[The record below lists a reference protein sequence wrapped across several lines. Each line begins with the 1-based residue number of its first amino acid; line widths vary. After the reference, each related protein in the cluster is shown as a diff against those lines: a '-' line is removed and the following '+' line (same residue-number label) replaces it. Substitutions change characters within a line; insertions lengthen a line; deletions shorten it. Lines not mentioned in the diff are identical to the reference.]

1 VVLSVDPNIPLI
13 FPAQLRCISHTPSV
27 KRPQALST
35 VLHATLREFGL
46 EKKAQTYTVLMAWP
60 EIVGEKVAAMATA
73 EKLDRGILHVRVS
86 SPVWRFELKMRER
99 EILQKIE
106 QTFGPGHVRDIQWK

>member
-1 VVLSVDPNIPLI
+1 M
-13 FPAQLRCISHTPSV
+13 
-27 KRPQALST
+27 KRPQSLSA

-60 EIVGEKVAAMATA
+60 QVVGEKVAAMTTA

-86 SPVWRFELKMRER
+86 SPVWRYELRLRER
-99 EILQKIE
+99 EILQMIE
-106 QTFGPGHVRDIQWK
+106 KQFGPGHVRDIQWK